1 MPVLVLGV
9 GNILMSDDGVGV
21 RLMERLRELEPRLPD
36 VDYVDA
42 GTLSFVLLPQIQAC
56 DALLI
61 LDATRLGEAPGS
73 TRLLQDAAM
82 DEFLRTARCSV
93 HEVGIRDLLDMA
105 RLTGSLP
112 SPRAFLGI
120 EPRETGWGESLSD
133 AVEAALPAATTAARD
148 LVEDWCRAGH
158 APGEASSQD
167 RPG

>member
-1 MPVLVLGV
+1 LSALVLGV
-9 GNILMSDDGVGV
+9 GNTLMSDDGVGV
-21 RLMERLRELEPRLPD
+21 RLMERLRDLAPALPD
-36 VDYVDA
+36 IEYLDA

-73 TRLLQDAAM
+73 MRLLEGEPM

-112 SPRAFLGI
+112 SRRAFLGI
-120 EPRETGWGESLSD
+120 EPGETGWGEALSPE
-133 AVEAALPAATTAARD
+133 VEAALPQGARLARD
-148 LVEDWCRAGH
+148 VLERWLD
-158 APGEASSQD
+158 APA
-167 RPG
+167 